1 MVSEERKLFLKNIK
15 KEKIIINFFRVFI
28 FIFLLV
34 IWELLSK
41 NNIIDTF
48 MFSSPSDIFK
58 TIINLYKENNL
69 FIHIFT
75 TLYEIII
82 SFIIGNII
90 GFIISSIL
98 YLNNKLDKI
107 LDPYLTILNSLPKV
121 ALGPLIIILFG
132 ANTKSIIIM
141 SLLIST
147 IVSIMN
153 INSIFKSTDINKI
166 KIVKSM
172 GGNKLD
178 ILFRVVIPSNY
189 LEIIDSFKVNISLIF
204 VGVIM
209 GEFLVSKQGI
219 GYLIN
224 YGCQILNMNLVLS
237 GITLLVILTILL
249 YLLILVIDKIIRKK
263 SIK

>member
-1 MVSEERKLFLKNIK
+1 MVSLERKLYLKRIK
-15 KEKIIINFFRVFI
+15 RDKLIINFFRVFI
-28 FIFLLV
+28 FILFIV
-34 IWELLSK
+34 IWELLSRF
-41 NNIIDTF
+41 NLIDTF
-48 MFSSPSDIFK
+48 MFSSPTSIIK
-58 TIINLYKENNL
+58 TIIDLYKDNNL

-82 SFIIGNII
+82 SFILGSII

-98 YLNNKLDKI
+98 YLFDKLNKI

-132 ANTKSIIIM
+132 ANTNSIIIM
-141 SLLIST
+141 ALLISV

-172 GGNKLD
+172 GGNKFD
-178 ILFRVVIPSNY
+178 ILFRVIIPSNY

-224 YGCQILNMNLVLS
+224 YGCQILNMNLVLF
-237 GITLLVILTILL
+237 GISLLVLLTIIL
-249 YLLILVIDKIIRKK
+249 YSLILLIDKLIRKTR
-263 SIK
+263 

>member
-1 MVSEERKLFLKNIK
+1 MMSDERKIYLKRIK
-15 KEKIIINFFRVFI
+15 RNNIIINIIRCLLFI
-28 FIFLLV
+28 LLLV
-34 IWELLSK
+34 IWELLSNFK
-41 NNIIDTF
+41 LIDVF
-48 MFSSPSDIFK
+48 MFSSPSRIFN
-58 TIINLYKENNL
+58 TIINLYKDNNL

-82 SFIIGNII
+82 SFILGSII
-90 GFIISSIL
+90 GFIISCIL
-98 YLNNKLDKI
+98 YLNKTINKI

-141 SLLIST
+141 ALLISS

-153 INSIFKSTDINKI
+153 MISMFNNTDESRI

-172 GGNKLD
+172 GANKYD

-189 LEIIDSFKVNISLIF
+189 YEFIDSSKITISLVFI
-204 VGVIM
+204 GVIM
-209 GEFLVSKQGI
+209 GEYLVSKKGI

-224 YGCQILNMNLVLS
+224 YGSQILNMNLVLS
-237 GITLLVILTILL
+237 GIFLLIILTIFLYSLINLIDLL
-249 YLLILVIDKIIRKK
+249 FKRYRH
-263 SIK
+263 

>member
-1 MVSEERKLFLKNIK
+1 MISLERKLYLKRIK
-15 KEKIIINFFRVFI
+15 KDKLIINFFRAFI
-28 FIFLLV
+28 FISFIV

-41 NNIIDTF
+41 FNLIDTF
-48 MFSSPSDIFK
+48 MFSSPTSIIK

-82 SFIIGNII
+82 SFILGSII

-98 YLNNKLDKI
+98 YLFDRLDKI

-141 SLLIST
+141 ALLISV

-153 INSIFKSTDINKI
+153 ISSIFKSTDINKI

-189 LEIIDSFKVNISLIF
+189 LEIVDSFKVNISLIF
-204 VGVIM
+204 IGVIM

-237 GITLLVILTILL
+237 GISLLVLLTIIL
-249 YLLILVIDKIIRKK
+249 YYLILLIDKLIRKTR
-263 SIK
+263 

>member
-1 MVSEERKLFLKNIK
+1 MVSSERKLYLKKIK
-15 KEKIIINFFRVFI
+15 KDKIIINFFRVFI
-28 FIFLLV
+28 FIFFIF
-34 IWELLSK
+34 IWELLSRF
-41 NNIIDTF
+41 NLIDTF
-48 MFSSPSDIFK
+48 MFSSPSNIIK
-58 TIINLYKENNL
+58 TIIDLYKDNNL

-82 SFIIGNII
+82 SFIIGSII

-98 YLNNKLDKI
+98 YLFDRLNKI

-132 ANTKSIIIM
+132 ANTNSIIIM
-141 SLLIST
+141 ALLISV

-178 ILFRVVIPSNY
+178 ILFRVIIPSNY

-204 VGVIM
+204 IGVIM

-237 GITLLVILTILL
+237 GISLLVLLTIIL
-249 YLLILVIDKIIRKK
+249 YSLILLIDKLIRKTR
-263 SIK
+263 

>member
-1 MVSEERKLFLKNIK
+1 MVSLERKLYLKRIK
-15 KEKIIINFFRVFI
+15 KDKLIINFFRVFI
-28 FIFLLV
+28 CILFIV

-41 NNIIDTF
+41 FNLIDTF
-48 MFSSPSDIFK
+48 MFSSPSSIIK
-58 TIINLYKENNL
+58 TIIDLYKDNNL

-82 SFIIGNII
+82 SFIIGSII

-98 YLNNKLDKI
+98 YLFDRLNKI

-132 ANTKSIIIM
+132 ANTNSIIIM
-141 SLLIST
+141 ALLISV

-153 INSIFKSTDINKI
+153 INSIFKSTDINKT

-249 YLLILVIDKIIRKK
+249 YSIILLTDILIRKTR
-263 SIK
+263 

>member
-1 MVSEERKLFLKNIK
+1 M
-15 KEKIIINFFRVFI
+15 
-28 FIFLLV
+28 
-34 IWELLSK
+34 
-41 NNIIDTF
+41 
-48 MFSSPSDIFK
+48 
-58 TIINLYKENNL
+58 
-69 FIHIFT
+69 
-75 TLYEIII
+75 
-82 SFIIGNII
+82 
-90 GFIISSIL
+90 
-98 YLNNKLDKI
+98 
-107 LDPYLTILNSLPKV
+107 DPYLTVLNSLPKV

-132 ANTKSIIIM
+132 ANTNSIIIM
-141 SLLIST
+141 ALLISV

-172 GGNKLD
+172 GGNKFD
-178 ILFRVVIPSNY
+178 ILFRVIIPSNY

-237 GITLLVILTILL
+237 GISLLVLLTIIL
-249 YLLILVIDKIIRKK
+249 YLLIIIIDKLIRKTR
-263 SIK
+263 

>member
-1 MVSEERKLFLKNIK
+1 MISLERKLYLKRIK
-15 KEKIIINFFRVFI
+15 KDKLIINFFRVFI
-28 FIFLLV
+28 FILFIV
-34 IWELLSK
+34 IWELLSRF
-41 NNIIDTF
+41 NLIDTF
-48 MFSSPSDIFK
+48 MFSSPSNIIK

-82 SFIIGNII
+82 SFILGSII

-98 YLNNKLDKI
+98 YLFDKLDDI

-141 SLLIST
+141 ALLISV

-153 INSIFKSTDINKI
+153 ISSIFKSTDINKI

-204 VGVIM
+204 IGVIM

-237 GITLLVILTILL
+237 GISLLVLLTIIL
-249 YLLILVIDKIIRKK
+249 YYLILLIDKLIRKTR
-263 SIK
+263 

>member
-1 MVSEERKLFLKNIK
+1 MISLERKLYLKRIK
-15 KEKIIINFFRVFI
+15 KDKLIINFFRVFI
-28 FIFLLV
+28 FILFIV
-34 IWELLSK
+34 IWELLSRF
-41 NNIIDTF
+41 NLIDTF
-48 MFSSPSDIFK
+48 MFSSPSNIIK
-58 TIINLYKENNL
+58 TIIDLYKDNNL

-82 SFIIGNII
+82 SFILGSII

-98 YLNNKLDKI
+98 YLFDKLDDI

-141 SLLIST
+141 ALLISV

-153 INSIFKSTDINKI
+153 ISSIFKSTDINKI

-172 GGNKLD
+172 GGNKSD

-204 VGVIM
+204 IGVIM

-237 GITLLVILTILL
+237 GIS
-249 YLLILVIDKIIRKK
+249 LLILLTIILYYLILLIDKLIRKTR
-263 SIK
+263 

>member
-1 MVSEERKLFLKNIK
+1 MISLERKLYLKRIK
-15 KEKIIINFFRVFI
+15 KDKIIINFFRIFI
-28 FIFLLV
+28 FIFFIV

-41 NNIIDTF
+41 FNLIDTF
-48 MFSSPSDIFK
+48 MFSSPSSIIK

-82 SFIIGNII
+82 SFILGSII

-98 YLNNKLDKI
+98 YLFDRLDKI

-141 SLLIST
+141 ALLISV

-153 INSIFKSTDINKI
+153 ISSIFKSTDINKI

-178 ILFRVVIPSNY
+178 ILFRVVILSNY

-204 VGVIM
+204 IGVIM
-209 GEFLVSKQGI
+209 GEFLVSKKGI

-224 YGCQILNMNLVLS
+224 YGSQILNMNLVLS
-237 GITLLVILTILL
+237 GIILLVLLTIIL
-249 YLLILVIDKIIRKK
+249 YYLILLIDKLIRKTR
-263 SIK
+263 

>member
-1 MVSEERKLFLKNIK
+1 MVSSERKLYLKKIK
-15 KEKIIINFFRVFI
+15 KDKIIINFFRVFI
-28 FIFLLV
+28 FIFFIF
-34 IWELLSK
+34 IWELLSRL
-41 NNIIDTF
+41 NLIDTF
-48 MFSSPSDIFK
+48 MFSSPSNIIK
-58 TIINLYKENNL
+58 TIIDLYKDNNL

-75 TLYEIII
+75 TLYEIIM
-82 SFIIGNII
+82 SFIIGSII

-98 YLNNKLDKI
+98 YLFDRLNKI

-132 ANTKSIIIM
+132 ANTNSIIIM
-141 SLLIST
+141 ALLISV

-189 LEIIDSFKVNISLIF
+189 LEIVDSFKVNVSLIF
-204 VGVIM
+204 IGVIM

-224 YGCQILNMNLVLS
+224 YGSQILNMNLVLS
-237 GITLLVILTILL
+237 GISLLVLLTIIL
-249 YLLILVIDKIIRKK
+249 YSLILLIDKLIRKTR
-263 SIK
+263 

>member
-1 MVSEERKLFLKNIK
+1 MMSDERKIYLKRIK
-15 KEKIIINFFRVFI
+15 RNNIIINIIRCLLFI
-28 FIFLLV
+28 ILLV
-34 IWELLSK
+34 IWELLTK
-41 NNIIDTF
+41 YKLIDVF
-48 MFSSPSDIFK
+48 MCSSPSRIFN
-58 TIINLYKENNL
+58 TIINLYKDNNL

-82 SFIIGNII
+82 SFILGSII
-90 GFIISSIL
+90 GFFISCIL
-98 YLNNKLDKI
+98 YLNKTLNKI

-141 SLLIST
+141 ALLISS

-153 INSIFKSTDINKI
+153 MISMFNNTDESRI

-172 GGNKLD
+172 GANKYD

-189 LEIIDSFKVNISLIF
+189 YEFIDSSKITISLVFI
-204 VGVIM
+204 GVIM
-209 GEFLVSKQGI
+209 GEYLVSKKGI

-224 YGCQILNMNLVLS
+224 YGSQILNMNLVLS
-237 GITLLVILTILL
+237 GIFLLIILTIFLYSLINLIDLL
-249 YLLILVIDKIIRKK
+249 FKRYRH
-263 SIK
+263 

>member
-1 MVSEERKLFLKNIK
+1 MVSLERKLYLKRIK
-15 KEKIIINFFRVFI
+15 KDKLIINFFRVFI
-28 FIFLLV
+28 FILFIA
-34 IWELLSK
+34 IWELLSRF
-41 NNIIDTF
+41 NIIDTF
-48 MFSSPSDIFK
+48 MFSSPSNIIK

-82 SFIIGNII
+82 SFILGSII

-98 YLNNKLDKI
+98 YLFNRLNKI

-141 SLLIST
+141 ALLISV

-153 INSIFKSTDINKI
+153 ISSIFKSTDINKI

-178 ILFRVVIPSNY
+178 ILSRVVIPSNY

-204 VGVIM
+204 IGVIM

-237 GITLLVILTILL
+237 GISLLVLLTIIL
-249 YLLILVIDKIIRKK
+249 YYLILLIDKLIRKTR
-263 SIK
+263 

>member
-1 MVSEERKLFLKNIK
+1 MVSSERKLYLKKIK
-15 KEKIIINFFRVFI
+15 KDKIIINFFRVFI
-28 FIFLLV
+28 FIFFIF
-34 IWELLSK
+34 IWELLSRF
-41 NNIIDTF
+41 NLIDTF
-48 MFSSPSDIFK
+48 MFSSPSNVIK
-58 TIINLYKENNL
+58 TIIDLYKDNNL

-82 SFIIGNII
+82 SFIIGSII

-98 YLNNKLDKI
+98 YLFDRLNKI

-132 ANTKSIIIM
+132 ANTNSIIIM
-141 SLLIST
+141 ALLISV

-178 ILFRVVIPSNY
+178 ILFRVIIPSNY

-204 VGVIM
+204 IGVIM

-224 YGCQILNMNLVLS
+224 YGSQILNMNLVLS
-237 GITLLVILTILL
+237 GISLLVLLTIIL
-249 YLLILVIDKIIRKK
+249 YSLILLIDKLIRKTR
-263 SIK
+263 

>member
-1 MVSEERKLFLKNIK
+1 MVSSERKLYLRKIK
-15 KEKIIINFFRVFI
+15 KDKIIINFFRVFI
-28 FIFLLV
+28 FIFLIF
-34 IWELLSK
+34 IWELLSRL
-41 NNIIDTF
+41 NLIDTF
-48 MFSSPSDIFK
+48 MFSSPSNIIK
-58 TIINLYKENNL
+58 TIIDLYKDNNL

-75 TLYEIII
+75 TLYEIIM
-82 SFIIGNII
+82 SFIIGSII

-98 YLNNKLDKI
+98 YLFDRLNKI

-132 ANTKSIIIM
+132 ANTNSIIIM
-141 SLLIST
+141 ALLISV

-172 GGNKLD
+172 GGNKID
-178 ILFRVVIPSNY
+178 ILFRVIIPNNY
-189 LEIIDSFKVNISLIF
+189 LEIVDSFKVNISLIF
-204 VGVIM
+204 IGVIM

-224 YGCQILNMNLVLS
+224 YGSQILNMNLVLS
-237 GITLLVILTILL
+237 GISLLVLLTIIL
-249 YLLILVIDKIIRKK
+249 YSLILLIDKLIRKTR
-263 SIK
+263 